1 MKEEETE
8 ENLKEAVKY
17 QTEGVVMEM
26 LGVVRGLEFII
37 YILLENFY
45 FDVKVRLQSM
55 FIVFFIYCMLK
66 FFIIILQIDNFNIFI
81 LLC

>member
-8 ENLKEAVKY
+8 ENLKEVVKY
-17 QTEGVVMEM
+17 QMEGVVMEM
-26 LGVVRGLEFII
+26 LGVVWGLEFII

>member
-8 ENLKEAVKY
+8 ENLKEVVKY
-17 QTEGVVMEM
+17 QTEGVVMET

>member
-8 ENLKEAVKY
+8 ENLKEVVKY
-17 QTEGVVMEM
+17 QTEGVVMET

-45 FDVKVRLQSM
+45 FDVKVRFQSM

>member
-1 MKEEETE
+1 MKEEEME
-8 ENLKEAVKY
+8 ENLKEVVKY
-17 QTEGVVMEM
+17 QMEGVVMEM
-26 LGVVRGLEFII
+26 LGVVWGLEFII

-55 FIVFFIYCMLK
+55 FFVFFIYCMLK

>member
-17 QTEGVVMEM
+17 QTEGVVMEI

>member
-1 MKEEETE
+1 MKEEEME
-8 ENLKEAVKY
+8 ENLKEVVKY
-17 QTEGVVMEM
+17 QMEGVVMEM
-26 LGVVRGLEFII
+26 LGVVWGLEFII